1 MPSVKKVLV
10 VEDDRAI
17 REMIVAALAEAGYA
31 VAAAR
36 NGAEGLE
43 RCRLFG
49 PDVVVLDLMMPEV
62 DGVEFLKRRPAE
74 GCEVPVVVMS
84 AAFHRRSLPEDIPV
98 DALIEKPFAID
109 AFLSTVAAQTP
120 DGESE
125 AGHRRRMSRN

>member
-1 MPSVKKVLV
+1 MAGVKKVLV

-43 RCRLFG
+43 RCKLFG
-49 PDVVVLDLMMPEV
+49 PDVVVLDLLMPEV
-62 DGVEFLKRRPAE
+62 DGFEFLKRRPLE

-84 AAFHRRSLPEDIPV
+84 AAFHRRSLPADVAI
-98 DALIEKPFAID
+98 DAFIEKPFAIET
-109 AFLSTVAAQTP
+109 FLDTVAAQTEAT
-120 DGESE
+120 DG
-125 AGHRRRMSRN
+125 AARRRRMSRN

>member
-1 MPSVKKVLV
+1 MPGVKKVLV

-43 RCRLFG
+43 RCRMFR

-74 GCEVPVVVMS
+74 DCAVPVVVMS
-84 AAFHRRSLPEDIPV
+84 AAFHRRTMPEDIPV
-98 DALIEKPFAID
+98 DAFIEKPFAID
-109 AFLSTVAAQTP
+109 AFLNTVAEYTP
-120 DGESE
+120 DGDGG
-125 AGHRRRMSRN
+125 ARRRRMSRN

>member
-1 MPSVKKVLV
+1 MQAVKKVLV

-17 REMIVAALAEAGYA
+17 RDMIVAALAEAGYA

-49 PDVVVLDLMMPEV
+49 PDVVVLDLMMPEI

-74 GCEVPVVVMS
+74 GCEAPVVVMS
-84 AAFHRRSLPEDIPV
+84 AAFHRRTLPEGLPV
-98 DALIEKPFAID
+98 DAFIEKPFAID
-109 AFLSTVAAQTP
+109 AFLNTVAAHAP
-120 DGESE
+120 DGD
-125 AGHRRRMSRN
+125 GGVRRRRMGRN

>member
-1 MPSVKKVLV
+1 MPGVKKVLV

-17 REMIVAALAEAGYA
+17 RDMIVAALAEAGYA

-74 GCEVPVVVMS
+74 GCEAPVVVMS
-84 AAFHRRSLPEDIPV
+84 AAFHRRALPEDIAV
-98 DALIEKPFAID
+98 DAFIEKPFAID
-109 AFLSTVAAQTP
+109 AFLSAVAAQTP
-120 DGESE
+120 DG
-125 AGHRRRMSRN
+125 AGAAHRRRMSRN

>member
-1 MPSVKKVLV
+1 MQAVKKVLV

-17 REMIVAALAEAGYA
+17 RDMIVAALAEAGYA

-62 DGVEFLKRRPAE
+62 DGVEFLKRRPGE

-84 AAFHRRSLPEDIPV
+84 AAFHRRTLPEDITV
-98 DALIEKPFAID
+98 DAFIEKPFAID
-109 AFLSTVAAQTP
+109 AFLNTVAAHTP
-120 DGESE
+120 DGDG
-125 AGHRRRMSRN
+125 AARRRRMSRN